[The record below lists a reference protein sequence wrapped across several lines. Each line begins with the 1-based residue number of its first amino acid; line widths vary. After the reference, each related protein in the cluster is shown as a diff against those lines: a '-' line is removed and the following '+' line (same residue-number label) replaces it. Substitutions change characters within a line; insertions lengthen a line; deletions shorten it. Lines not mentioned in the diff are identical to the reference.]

1 MRIGITGGI
10 GSGKSEVTRYLRSL
24 GERVICADEVSRQ
37 LAEPGGAGALAIRRA
52 FGDSFFLENGA
63 LDRRRLAAEVFGDDE
78 KLKTLNEAMH
88 PLIIGRVEELAS
100 HDGDRVFIDA
110 ALLIQTGMHQT
121 VDIIWLVVADL
132 SERVARVVRRDG
144 LPADEVRRRIKCQ
157 PRDEELEKYADALIR
172 NDGGVAALQRRV
184 DELLAQLN
192 K

>member
-63 LDRRRLAAEVFGDDE
+63 LDRRRLAAEVFGDDK
-78 KLKTLNEAMH
+78 KLQTLNDAMH
-88 PLIIGRVEELAS
+88 PLILARVEELAAQAE
-100 HDGDRVFIDA
+100 GRVFIDA
-110 ALLIQTGMHQT
+110 ALLVQTGMSQT
-121 VDIIWLVVADL
+121 VDQIWLVVAGL
-132 SERVARVVRRDG
+132 SERIARVARRDG
-144 LPADEVRRRIKCQ
+144 LPADEVRRRIKSQ
-157 PRDEELEKYADALIR
+157 LGDEELAKYADAVIR
-172 NDGGVAALQRRV
+172 NDGSVAALQSRV

-192 K
+192 E